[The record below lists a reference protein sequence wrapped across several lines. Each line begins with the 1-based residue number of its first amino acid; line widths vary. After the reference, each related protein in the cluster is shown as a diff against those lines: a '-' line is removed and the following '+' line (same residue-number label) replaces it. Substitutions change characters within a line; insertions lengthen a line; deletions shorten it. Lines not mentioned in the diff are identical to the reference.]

1 VKNVY
6 LALFTSNGAYF
17 TEYTLQPVILRHH
30 KNQKSRYFVSLVY
43 AHKLSEDEI
52 SYFLENTTELDHLI
66 ER

>member
-6 LALFTSNGAYF
+6 LVTFISNGAYF
-17 TEYTLQPVILRHH
+17 TEYTLKPVILRYD
-30 KNQKSRYFVSLVY
+30 KNQKSLYLVSLVY
-43 AHKLSEDEI
+43 AHKLSDDEI